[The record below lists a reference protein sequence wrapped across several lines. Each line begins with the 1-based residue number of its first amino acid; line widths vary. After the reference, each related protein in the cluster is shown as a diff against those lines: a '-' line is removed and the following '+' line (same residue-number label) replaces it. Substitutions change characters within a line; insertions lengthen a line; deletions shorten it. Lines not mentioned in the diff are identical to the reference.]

1 MNVNAIV
8 SIRES
13 LLACL
18 NSLEMIEARGDRLT
32 TWEMLQEIS
41 STLEYT
47 VWKAKTELLQMR
59 DPHIASPEDE

>member
-1 MNVNAIV
+1 MNANAIV

-18 NSLEMIEARGDRLT
+18 NSLDVIEARGDRLT
-32 TWEMLQEIS
+32 TWEKLQEIS

-59 DPHIASPEDE
+59 APHISSAEYE